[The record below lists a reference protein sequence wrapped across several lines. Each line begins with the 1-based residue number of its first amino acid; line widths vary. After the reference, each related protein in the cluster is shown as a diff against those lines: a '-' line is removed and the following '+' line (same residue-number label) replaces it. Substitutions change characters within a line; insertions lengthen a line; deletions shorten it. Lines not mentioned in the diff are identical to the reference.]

1 MDTLLIL
8 FEIVLFAECG
18 FGLFVLMGEE
28 GLEARAEIDVPAP
41 EAAEGRLGVLV
52 VVCAELAVL
61 AGVGLLCHKAIRF
74 LFHSNVI
81 TQVFRV

>member
-41 EAAEGRLGVLV
+41 DPAEGRFGVLV
-52 VVCAELAVL
+52 VVRSEFAVL
-61 AGVGLLCHKAIRF
+61 ARIGCHK
-74 LFHSNVI
+74 
-81 TQVFRV
+81 Q